1 MNAIVEPATATPAN
15 GRRRRILL
23 LIAAVFIVIAAV
35 WALYW
40 TLVLSKRERT
50 DDAYVNGNKVVISA
64 QVSGTVVAV
73 LTDDTQLVHAGDV
86 LVRLDP
92 VDAQVSLSHASS
104 ALAQAVRQVRQQ
116 KATARQYDAS
126 VASRKIEL
134 GRALIDLKK
143 REPLVADS
151 AIAPEEVRHAR
162 ESVELA
168 KAALTEAIRQAGA
181 SHALVDCDSVENN
194 PTVLEA
200 KAAFRD
206 AWIAARRNAVIAPV
220 SGYVAERSV
229 QLGQHIEAGQALMTV
244 IPLNTLW
251 VDANFKEVQLR
262 NVRIG
267 QPAQVRSD
275 LYGGSFIFH
284 GHVSGM
290 SAGTGAAFALLPAQ
304 NASGNWI
311 KVVQRVPVRIE
322 IDDGDLTKSPL
333 RVGLSA
339 TVTVDTTDRN
349 GAVLAGK
356 SADKP
361 VGETQ
366 VYTRDL
372 EQANAEADAVVRRNL
387 AAARRA
393 ASVPHGRDRDRGV
406 HGNTRHDHCQCFRA
420 GHFRESRR
428 QQFRG
433 YLGDQL
439 VHADRRGRAAPVRL
453 DRPAL
458 RRGENVRHLRMP
470 VHAVLRDLRFRHQP
484 ADAGRRPADPR
495 PGVGPDDVRGAGH
508 PAAQLSARAAR
519 HGDRA
524 VQHGDHRR
532 TDRRT
537 HLGGLD
543 HGQSVVA
550 LAVLHQ
556 SSGGHLLRHGNLG
569 ALAAS
574 GDADHALARR
584 RRGTSVAARRGREPA
599 IHARQRQ

>member
-1 MNAIVEPATATPAN
+1 
-15 GRRRRILL
+15 LL
-23 LIAAVFIVIAAV
+23 LIAAVFIIIGAA

-40 TLVLSKRERT
+40 VLVLSKRERT

-64 QVSGTVVAV
+64 QVAGTVVAV

-92 VDAQVSLSHASS
+92 VDAQVNLSHASS

-143 REPLVADS
+143 REPLVADN

-162 ESVELA
+162 DSVELA

-181 SHALVDCDSVENN
+181 SHALVDGDSVENN

-206 AWIAARRNAVIAPV
+206 AWIAAQRNAVVAPV

-244 IPLNTLW
+244 IPLSSLW

-322 IDDGDLTKSPL
+322 IDDNDLARSPL

-387 AAARRA
+387 
-393 ASVPHGRDRDRGV
+393 
-406 HGNTRHDHCQCFRA
+406 
-420 GHFRESRR
+420 
-428 QQFRG
+428 
-433 YLGDQL
+433 
-439 VHADRRGRAAPVRL
+439 
-453 DRPAL
+453 
-458 RRGENVRHLRMP
+458 
-470 VHAVLRDLRFRHQP
+470 
-484 ADAGRRPADPR
+484 
-495 PGVGPDDVRGAGH
+495 GAE
-508 PAAQLSARAAR
+508 
-519 HGDRA
+519 D
-524 VQHGDHRR
+524 
-532 TDRRT
+532 
-537 HLGGLD
+537 
-543 HGQSVVA
+543 
-550 LAVLHQ
+550 
-556 SSGGHLLRHGNLG
+556 
-569 ALAAS
+569 
-574 GDADHALARR
+574 
-584 RRGTSVAARRGREPA
+584 
-599 IHARQRQ
+599 